1 MPSPAHEP
9 GVRASECDIVV
20 IGGGIAGVSVA
31 AHLAEHATVRL
42 LEMEPQPGYHATGR
56 SAALFAESYGN
67 EVIRALS
74 RASRSFLFTPPAA
87 FCTAALVRPRGALLF
102 ARDAQA
108 HLLEALGSASPFER
122 LSAAQAIKH
131 CPILR
136 PEGLH
141 GALLDR
147 GAADIDVHELLQG
160 YLRLLKARG
169 SAVTTDAQVIG
180 LERAHGAWAVS
191 IGGERIRAG
200 IVVNAAWPWASQLG
214 RMAGAQEI
222 ELEPRRRTALLID
235 PPAAMVTEQWPLV
248 MDAEEQFYLKP
259 EAGLLL
265 LSPCDET
272 PSPPCDAQPDDTD
285 VAIAVDRV
293 ERATTLEVRRV
304 RRSWAGLRS
313 FVRDRA
319 PVVGYDPHAPGF
331 FWLAALENFGIQ
343 TAPALSALAAS
354 LVLRRPIQTEL
365 PAFDLD
371 PAVLAPTRL

>member
-1 MPSPAHEP
+1 MTTSS
-9 GVRASECDIVV
+9 SECDIVV

-67 EVIRALS
+67 AVIRALS
-74 RASRSFLFTPPAA
+74 RASRSFLFTPPAS
-87 FCTAALVRPRGALLF
+87 FCTAPLVKPRGALVF
-102 ARDAQA
+102 ARAAQE
-108 HLLEALGSASPFER
+108 HLLEAFASAMGAGSPFER
-122 LSAAQAIKH
+122 LSAAQAIQQ

-136 PEGLH
+136 PGELC
-141 GALLDR
+141 GAVIDR

-169 SAVTTDAQVIG
+169 GTVTTDAEVAT
-180 LERAHGAWAVS
+180 LERTRGAWSVS
-191 IGGERIRAG
+191 TRGESIRAA
-200 IVVNAAWPWASQLG
+200 IVVNAAGPWASQLG
-214 RMAGAQEI
+214 RMAGAHEI
-222 ELEPRRRTALLID
+222 DLQPRRRTALLVD
-235 PPAAMVTEQWPLV
+235 PPAAVVTEKWPLV

-293 ERATTLEVRRV
+293 ERATTLEVRQV

-313 FVRDRA
+313 FVADRS
-319 PVVGYDPHAPGF
+319 PVVGYDSRVPGF
-331 FWLAALENFGIQ
+331 FWLAALGGYGIQ
-343 TAPALSALAAS
+343 TAPALSALAAA
-354 LVLRRPIQTEL
+354 LVLGRPIAGEL
-365 PAFDLD
+365 TSCDVD
-371 PAVLAPTRL
+371 PAALAPARL